1 MRKFLGAI
9 FLFIICAGCE
19 TTDPTVNTGT
29 PKYPWPQGLNKNQFI
44 EKYFANE
51 DLDLVEGIYAGS
63 NNRYEIA
70 VIKNDFGIETG
81 YDYLGILTDSNVRI
95 WKKGEIKFKLK
106 KTATPTIFT
115 GNYYMGNKSRLGRTF
130 FLKEGYLEVSLP
142 TGYNFSAQP
151 ALFLKS
157 YPGYEATQKK
167 TSTSKKTKPSSGSA
181 FFVDNRGHI
190 ITNYHVVETCN
201 NKSKIKF
208 NDKEYNVNLIAKDK
222 YLDLA
227 LLKAD
232 INNNSYISLS
242 NDAPYKLQKI
252 IAAGYPFG
260 KSLSDDLKFTSGIVS
275 SLKGVEDDSTRLQID
290 AALNHGNSG
299 GPIVDAD
306 TGELI
311 AVAVSGLRKDFA
323 ESINFG
329 IKSAQVKGFLESN
342 QINTK
347 LKISK
352 LSSGGLSNHLEK
364 STIYTYCN

>member
-1 MRKFLGAI
+1 MKKLLGI
-9 FLFIICAGCE
+9 VVLSLLLSGCY
-19 TTDPTVNTGT
+19 TTTPVINTSQT
-29 PKYPWPQGLNKNQFI
+29 LDKNYFKT
-44 EKYFANE
+44 KYFDGKKLSN
-51 DLDLVEGIYAGS
+51 VEGIWRWMNGNYQ
-63 NNRYEIA
+63 IA
-70 VIKNDFGIETG
+70 IIKNDLGVETN
-81 YDYLGILTDSNVRI
+81 YEYLGIVMEGGRGVVT
-95 WKKGEIKFKLK
+95 KGSVKLK
-106 KTATPTIFT
+106 L
-115 GNYYMGNKSRLGRTF
+115 NKSANSSVYVGQYVVTDGITF
-130 FLKEGYLEVSLP
+130 WENGGTFLVQNNLITTSIRSVGAVSMIKLYP
-142 TGYNFSAQP
+142 DNAQASNSTGTTKD
-151 ALFLKS
+151 KS
-157 YPGYEATQKK
+157 KG
-167 TSTSKKTKPSSGSA
+167 PSSGSA

-190 ITNYHVVETCN
+190 ITNYHVVESCN
-201 NKSKIKF
+201 NKSKINY
-208 NDKEYNVNLIAKDK
+208 NDKVFNANLIAKDK

-227 LLKAD
+227 LLKVD

-299 GPIVDAD
+299 GPIVDAEN
-306 TGELI
+306 GELI

-329 IKSAQVKGFLESN
+329 IKAAQVKGFLESN

-347 LKISK
+347 LKITK
-352 LSSGGLSNHLEK
+352 LSNNGLSSHLEK

>member
-1 MRKFLGAI
+1 MKKFFGIIIL
-9 FLFIICAGCE
+9 FLFVASCE
-19 TTDPTVNTGT
+19 TTT
-29 PKYPWPQGLNKNQFI
+29 PVISTSTTPDKN
-44 EKYFANE
+44 YFKTNYFDGKNLSAI
-51 DLDLVEGIYAGS
+51 EGIWRWMNGDYQVA
-63 NNRYEIA
+63 I
-70 VIKNDFGIETG
+70 IKNDLGVETNFEF
-81 YDYLGILTDSNVRI
+81 LGIVMETSAWGNI
-95 WKKGEIKFKLK
+95 TKGSVKLK
-106 KTATPTIFT
+106 L
-115 GNYYMGNKSRLGRTF
+115 NKSANPNVYVGQYVVEDGVMTYDKGGTF
-130 FLKEGYLEVSLP
+130 LVQGGLITTSIATVGPVSMVKLYPATTTKTTTTKE
-142 TGYNFSAQP
+142 
-151 ALFLKS
+151 
-157 YPGYEATQKK
+157 KK
-167 TSTSKKTKPSSGSA
+167 EKIAPSSGSA

-201 NKSKIKF
+201 NKSKIKY
-208 NDKEYNVNLIAKDK
+208 NDSEYNVNLIAKDK

-232 INNNSYISLS
+232 INNNFYISLS

-299 GPIVDAD
+299 GPIVDAA

-352 LSSGGLSNHLEK
+352 LSSDGLSSHLER

>member
-1 MRKFLGAI
+1 MKKFLGI
-9 FLFIICAGCE
+9 IILFLFVVGCE
-19 TTDPTVNTGT
+19 TTT
-29 PKYPWPQGLNKNQFI
+29 PVISTSTTPDKSYFKKNYFDGKKLSNI
-44 EKYFANE
+44 EGVWRWMNGDYQ
-51 DLDLVEGIYAGS
+51 
-63 NNRYEIA
+63 IA
-70 VIKNDFGIETG
+70 IIKNDLGVETN
-81 YDYLGILTDSNVRI
+81 YEYLGVVMEGGLGVITKGSVKLKLNKSANSNVYVGQYVVTDGMTYWDKGATFLVQNNLI
-95 WKKGEIKFKLK
+95 TTTVGSGVGNVSIIKLYPDTVQASNTTGTKKVEEKG
-106 KTATPTIFT
+106 
-115 GNYYMGNKSRLGRTF
+115 
-130 FLKEGYLEVSLP
+130 
-142 TGYNFSAQP
+142 
-151 ALFLKS
+151 
-157 YPGYEATQKK
+157 
-167 TSTSKKTKPSSGSA
+167 PSSGSA

-190 ITNYHVVETCN
+190 ITNYHVVESCN
-201 NKSKIKF
+201 NKSKIKY
-208 NDKEYNVNLIAKDK
+208 NDSEYNVNLIAKDK

-242 NDAPYKLQKI
+242 SDAPYKLQKI

-342 QINTK
+342 QISTK

-352 LSSGGLSNHLEK
+352 LGSSGLSNHLEN

>member
-1 MRKFLGAI
+1 MSFFMKKFFGIIIL
-9 FLFIICAGCE
+9 FLFVVSCE
-19 TTDPTVNTGT
+19 TTT
-29 PKYPWPQGLNKNQFI
+29 PVISTSTTPDRN
-44 EKYFANE
+44 YFKTNYF
-51 DLDLVEGIYAGS
+51 DGKKLSNIEGIWRWMNGNYQVA
-63 NNRYEIA
+63 I
-70 VIKNDFGIETG
+70 VKNDLGVETN
-81 YDYLGILTDSNVRI
+81 YEYLGIVMENSFYGNI
-95 WKKGEIKFKLK
+95 KKGSVKLK
-106 KTATPTIFT
+106 L
-115 GNYYMGNKSRLGRTF
+115 NKSANPNVYVGKYVVTDGIVIFDQGGTF
-130 FLKEGYLEVSLP
+130 LVKGDLITTSIASVGPVSMI
-142 TGYNFSAQP
+142 
-151 ALFLKS
+151 KM
-157 YPGYEATQKK
+157 YPVSTTQ
-167 TSTSKKTKPSSGSA
+167 TSSSTVKNDEPKPSSGSA

-201 NKSKIKF
+201 NKSKIKY
-208 NDKEYNVNLIAKDK
+208 NDKEYNVNLLAKDK

-232 INNNSYISLS
+232 INNSSYISLS

-352 LSSGGLSNHLEK
+352 LSSDGLSSHLEK